1 MDINIFL
8 FDQFE
13 TLDVFG
19 PVEIFGCVPEYR
31 LNYCSLN
38 GDITSS
44 RHGVRVL
51 TTPLPQNCANS
62 MLLIPGGRGVRTLV
76 HDTDAIAKLKTC
88 VESCQYCLTVCTGSA
103 LLAKTGLINQ
113 CQATSNKQAWDW
125 VTNIEPAVNWE
136 RHARW
141 CVDGKYYT
149 SSGVSAGMDMAL
161 AFVAEHIGQQDAQDI
176 ATLAEYIWNQDKN
189 NDPFA

>member
-19 PVEIFGCVPEYR
+19 PVEIFGCVPEYQ
-31 LNYCSLN
+31 LNYCSLE

-51 TTPLPQNCANS
+51 TTPLPQDCTDS
-62 MLLIPGGRGVRTLV
+62 ILLIPGGRGVRTLV
-76 HDTDAIAKLKTC
+76 DNNDAIAKLKTSI
-88 VESCQYCLTVCTGSA
+88 ESSQYCLTVCTGSA

-125 VTNIEPAVNWE
+125 VTGIEPAVHWQ

-141 CVDGKYYT
+141 SVDGKYYT
-149 SSGVSAGMDMAL
+149 SSGVSAGIDMAL
-161 AFVAEHIGQQDAQDI
+161 AFVAEHIGQRQAQDI
-176 ATLAEYIWNQDKN
+176 ATLAEYIWNQDKD

>member
-1 MDINIFL
+1 M
-8 FDQFE
+8 
-13 TLDVFG
+13 
-19 PVEIFGCVPEYR
+19 
-31 LNYCSLN
+31 
-38 GDITSS
+38 
-44 RHGVRVL
+44 
-51 TTPLPQNCANS
+51 
-62 MLLIPGGRGVRTLV
+62 V
-76 HDTDAIAKLKTC
+76 HDADAIAKLKAS

-149 SSGVSAGMDMAL
+149 SSGVSAGMDMVLAL
-161 AFVAEHIGQQDAQDI
+161 WQNISVSKMHRILPHWLSISGI
-176 ATLAEYIWNQDKN
+176 RIKTTTHLLRIVVLI
-189 NDPFA
+189 